1 MKKNDCCLAKL
12 PASEI
17 VWATYYN
24 ANGELLYVVTSK
36 RSRDNYYLYKME
48 SKTIVKVGKADS
60 PDELCDKY
68 NIWEDL
74 GYGRVENT

>member
-1 MKKNDCCLAKL
+1 MKKNDCCLAKF
-12 PASEI
+12 PTSEI

-24 ANGELLYVVTSK
+24 GDGELQYVVTSK

-48 SKTIVKVGKADS
+48 SKALVKVGKADS

-68 NIWEDL
+68 DIWKDL
-74 GYGRVENT
+74 GYGGIGNK

>member
-1 MKKNDCCLAKL
+1 MKKNDRCLAKL
-12 PASEI
+12 PDSEI

-24 ANGELLYVVTSK
+24 VNGELLYVVTSK

-48 SKTIVKVGKADS
+48 SKALVKVGKADS

-68 NIWEDL
+68 NIWKDL
-74 GYGRVENT
+74 GYGGLENT